1 MSAVGEM
8 RRRVG
13 ADPLAQKTLINMAI
27 LLALCTALAITAPN
41 FLDTGNFANVLRQ
54 ISVVGIVAAAST
66 LVMVAGGLDLSVG
79 GVAALAG
86 VVAALTAQG
95 GLPLPLAFSIGVAV
109 GAVAGAVN
117 ALLVVQFGLNSVIAT
132 LGTLYVCRG
141 TANLLSDG
149 LPVRDV
155 PDAYGE
161 LGTGSIGWL
170 PTPTAILIVVVV
182 ALTVLE
188 RRTLLGKFAVAVG
201 SNLEAA
207 RLSGIKV
214 ARVRIVLH
222 VSTGAAAGLGGI
234 LISSRLNSGQP
245 TSAQGLEFDVIVAA
259 VLGGTSL
266 AGGEGRVIGSLIG
279 ALIIG
284 VVNNGLNLLRI
295 ESFWQ
300 TIVQGVILVGAVGI
314 DVAIRRR
321 SGRRIAIL
329 GRPISDGRRDD
340 LASGPVSVDAE
351 LDTLDKL
358 AGRNGVDRLD
368 GRR

>member
-1 MSAVGEM
+1 MSAMREA

-13 ADPLAQKTLINMAI
+13 ADPLAQKTLINLAI
-27 LLALCTALAITAPN
+27 LLTLCVALSVTAPN

-95 GLPLPLAFSIGVAV
+95 GLPLPMAFALGVGI

-117 ALLVVQFGLNSVIAT
+117 AVLVVQFGLNSVIAT

-161 LGTGSIGWL
+161 LGTGSFGWL
-170 PTPTAILIVVVV
+170 PIPTVILLVVV
-182 ALTVLE
+182 AVLTVLE

-201 SNLEAA
+201 SNLETA

-222 VSTGAAAGLGGI
+222 VITGAAAGLGGI

-245 TSAQGLEFDVIVAA
+245 TAGEGLEFDVIVAA

-266 AGGEGRVIGSLIG
+266 AGGEGRVIGSFIG
-279 ALIIG
+279 AVIVG
-284 VVNNGLNLLRI
+284 VVNNGLNLLKV

-300 TIVQGVILVGAVGI
+300 TIVQGVILVAAVGI

-321 SGRRIAIL
+321 GGQRISIL
-329 GRPISDGRRDD
+329 GRRFSEGGRDD
-340 LASGPVSVDAE
+340 AAATHGAVGAE
-351 LDTLDKL
+351 LDGL
-358 AGRNGVDRLD
+358 R
-368 GRR
+368 

>member
-1 MSAVGEM
+1 MSELQNA
-8 RRRVG
+8 RRRLS
-13 ADPLAQKTLINMAI
+13 ADPLAQKTLINVAI
-27 LLALCTALAITAPN
+27 LLALCIALSVTAPN
-41 FLDTGNFANVLRQ
+41 FLDSGNFANVLRQ

-86 VVAALTAQG
+86 VVTALTAQG
-95 GLPLPLAFSIGVAV
+95 DMPLPIAFALGIAV
-109 GAVAGAVN
+109 GAAAGAIN
-117 ALLVVQFGLNSVIAT
+117 AVLVVQFGLNSVIAT

-161 LGTGSIGWL
+161 LGNGSIGWL
-170 PTPTAILIVVVV
+170 PTPTVILLLVVIT
-182 ALTVLE
+182 LSVLE
-188 RRTLLGKFAVAVG
+188 RRTLLGKYAVAVG
-201 SNLEAA
+201 SNPEAA

-214 ARVRIVLH
+214 AQVRIVLH
-222 VSTGAAAGLGGI
+222 VVTGAAAGLGGI

-266 AGGEGRVIGSLIG
+266 AGGEGRVVGSLIG
-279 ALIIG
+279 ALIVG
-284 VVNNGLNLLRI
+284 VVNNGLNLLKV

-300 TIVQGVILVGAVGI
+300 TIVQGVILVAAVGI

-321 SGRRIAIL
+321 SGQRVSIL
-329 GRPISDGRRDD
+329 GRRFSAGERQEIATAPTGV
-340 LASGPVSVDAE
+340 GPE
-351 LDTLDKL
+351 LDGL
-358 AGRNGVDRLD
+358 R
-368 GRR
+368 